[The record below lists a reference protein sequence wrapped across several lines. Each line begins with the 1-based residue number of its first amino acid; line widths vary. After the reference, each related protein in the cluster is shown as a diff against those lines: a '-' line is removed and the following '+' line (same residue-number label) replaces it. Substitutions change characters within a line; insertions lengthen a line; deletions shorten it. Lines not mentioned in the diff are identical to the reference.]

1 MRKWLIVLVSVGA
14 SLCLLIPYSTGRPAE
29 GETGAPRELLF
40 DVVKIDG
47 PVHDPARH
55 TYWFGPFA
63 ECATVLDINGDGKP
77 DIAAGRNY
85 YLAPEFNKVADYR
98 DGAETNGPD
107 VDDNYEGTMDVN
119 NDGHPDVLS
128 SGWMRRQGI
137 WWYEN
142 PGQTGAKW
150 ESHSLLE
157 ADGLEG
163 MVIGNLSGHSEKD
176 VLVNYFA

>member
-1 MRKWLIVLVSVGA
+1 MFFAALSAAFLFVQPCTLAAPDGAIDDAPKELIFVLK
-14 SLCLLIPYSTGRPAE
+14 
-29 GETGAPRELLF
+29 
-40 DVVKIDG
+40 KIDG
-47 PVHDPARH
+47 SVHNPAQH

-63 ECATVLDINGDGKP
+63 ECATVLDINGDGKL

-85 YLAPEFNKVADYR
+85 YLAPQFAKVADYR

-119 NDGHPDVLS
+119 NDGHPDVLR

-142 PGQTGAKW
+142 PGRAGVKW
-150 ESHSLLE
+150 ESHPLL
-157 ADGLEG
+157 
-163 MVIGNLSGHSEKD
+163 K
-176 VLVNYFA
+176 